1 MSLFLGTR
9 KGSCIYYHTYTYA
22 LSPKENKWE
31 LSPYLLDNAYSYS
44 PRRAKDGLWNLW
56 RDFVRDEEEG
66 HQEWRSTMPTFG
78 NLILMWPFSRLAL
91 KKKAACLYCSRRPTK
106 VCCFHVGKGSKSLKS
121 LTKRIWNTRCQVGTR
136 PFQLLKFHSNNIV
149 MQLIME

>member
-1 MSLFLGTR
+1 MVCETS
-9 KGSCIYYHTYTYA
+9 
-22 LSPKENKWE
+22 
-31 LSPYLLDNAYSYS
+31 
-44 PRRAKDGLWNLW
+44 LW

-66 HQEWRSTMPTFG
+66 HQEWRSTTPTFG

-121 LTKRIWNTRCQVGTR
+121 LTKRIWNTRCQVGGTR

-149 MQLIME
+149 MQLNQLFGIIVILIRLLILITFFDKSQLSQKILLYIYIDIYNCNLQWIFG

>member
-1 MSLFLGTR
+1 MKR
-9 KGSCIYYHTYTYA
+9 
-22 LSPKENKWE
+22 
-31 LSPYLLDNAYSYS
+31 PYS
-44 PRRAKDGLWNLW
+44 LW

-149 MQLIME
+149 MQLNQLFGIIVILIRLLILITFFDKSQLSQKILLYIYIDIYNCNLQWIFG